1 MVFTNAAQFPSYG
14 SSSFITNVFKH
25 HGFTN
30 IQCGKSSGFCLNF
43 ERNHRSD
50 FNLYNPF
57 SHLTVLDPCKAGQ
70 IYENRLGQN
79 NFTAKW
85 EKGEPLVLKNV
96 WQYCR
101 KASGSDKQQ
110 PAESTT

>member
-1 MVFTNAAQFPSYG
+1 MLRNNIYPRIVIKLKSLMAA
-14 SSSFITNVFKH
+14 I
-25 HGFTN
+25 
-30 IQCGKSSGFCLNF
+30 
-43 ERNHRSD
+43 
-50 FNLYNPF
+50 
-57 SHLTVLDPCKAGQ
+57 VLDPCKAGQ
-70 IYENRLGQN
+70 IYENRLGLN

-101 KASGSDKQQ
+101 KASGRDKQQ